1 MFEKSLSSTLITSLP
16 KKSRALNIKD
26 FWLISLLGS
35 AYEVLANRLKLAIG
49 IQSQKLNAFVVGK
62 NILDLV
68 LNAHECFACRKHSG
82 KPWVIC
88 KLDIE
93 KAYNHVNWNY
103 LIFVG
108 RTWFW
113 QGLEE
118 MDLVLYFNSLVLNLG
133 WMTTQLVSLIV
144 LEAWALLLKG
154 ALKG

>member
-1 MFEKSLSSTLITSLP
+1 M
-16 KKSRALNIKD
+16 
-26 FWLISLLGS
+26 
-35 AYEVLANRLKLAIG
+35 LANRLKLAIG
-49 IQSQKLNAFVVGK
+49 IQSQKLNAFVAGK
-62 NILDLV
+62 NILDSV

-82 KPWVIC
+82 KLGVIC

-133 WMTTQLVSLIV
+133 
-144 LEAWALLLKG
+144 
-154 ALKG
+154 